1 MGKGF
6 WQGKLEKKG
15 FYAGQMF
22 SVPEVMSACTK
33 AKKFTGKSTFGIC
46 NPASI
51 LKNHNRVE
59 ITNYRFCEPL
69 KIRHGQTFYLVKS
82 IIFLFL
88 DQCYDA
94 TQEEIHHFIH
104 SAGYSV
110 AYPKYFKSE
119 WTGVNGQTSNL
130 TRAMDIAR

>member
-1 MGKGF
+1 
-6 WQGKLEKKG
+6 
-15 FYAGQMF
+15 MF
-22 SVPEVMSACTK
+22 
-33 AKKFTGKSTFGIC
+33 
-46 NPASI
+46 
-51 LKNHNRVE
+51 
-59 ITNYRFCEPL
+59 
-69 KIRHGQTFYLVKS
+69 Q
-82 IIFLFL
+82 

>member
-1 MGKGF
+1 
-6 WQGKLEKKG
+6 
-15 FYAGQMF
+15 MF
-22 SVPEVMSACTK
+22 SVPEVMPACTK

-51 LKNHNRVE
+51 LKKNNRVE
-59 ITNYRFCEPL
+59 IANYRFCESL
-69 KIRHGQTFYLVKS
+69 KIRSGQIIYLVKCM
-82 IIFLFL
+82 ILFMFL